1 MSPNKCDHS
10 AAQQGWL
17 PSSLASALLPLAIVL
32 IFFWVPDDADQ
43 GFSQRIFYLHVPV
56 ALTAYACFAAG
67 AFFAVRYL
75 LRRDETDDLRSYVGV
90 HLGIIFG
97 TLVLITG
104 PIWARISWGVWWDWG
119 DRQLNVFLIL
129 FLYYAAY
136 FMLRF
141 SLEPGRAA
149 PPTPSAYT
157 LLGVG
162 LIPLS
167 IAAVHLAESL
177 IHPTVITQR
186 RAADGGLDAA
196 HVPRSRWRASWR
208 SAPRCSRSS
217 CRASSRPPGCAA
229 CS

>member
-1 MSPNKCDHS
+1 MAPI
-10 AAQQGWL
+10 L
-17 PSSLASALLPLAIVL
+17 LASALLPLAIVL

-75 LRRDETDDLRSYVGV
+75 LRRDETDDVRSYVGV

-141 SLEPGRAA
+141 SLEPGARRSAYSA
-149 PPTPSAYT
+149 AYT

-177 IHPTVITQR
+177 IHPTVITRDGPQMEDSMLLTFGISLAGILALSAAMFQVELQGKLAATRLR
-186 RAADGGLDAA
+186 RLQLALRGDA
-196 HVPRSRWRASWR
+196 PL
-208 SAPRCSRSS
+208 
-217 CRASSRPPGCAA
+217 
-229 CS
+229 